1 MNKAEFITVIAEKTG
16 MSKADVEVIFSAT
29 FETITEALVKQD
41 KIAIPGFGSFATKV
55 REERKGR
62 NPSTGQG
69 MTIPKTVVANF
80 KAATQL
86 KEVINNGSKE

>member
-1 MNKAEFITVIAEKTG
+1 MNKAEFITAIAEKSG
-16 MSKADVEVIFSAT
+16 MAKADVEVIFSAT
-29 FETITEALVKQD
+29 FDTITEALVKQD

-62 NPSTGQG
+62 NPSTGKE

-86 KEVINNGSKE
+86 KENINNGSRE

>member
-1 MNKAEFITVIAEKTG
+1 MNKADFIVAIAEKSG
-16 MSKADVEVIFSAT
+16 MTKTDVEVIFSAT
-29 FETITEALVKQD
+29 FETITEVLVKQD
-41 KIAIPGFGSFATKV
+41 KIVIPGFGSFATKV

-62 NPSTGQG
+62 NPSTGKE

-86 KEVINNGSKE
+86 KENINNGSQE